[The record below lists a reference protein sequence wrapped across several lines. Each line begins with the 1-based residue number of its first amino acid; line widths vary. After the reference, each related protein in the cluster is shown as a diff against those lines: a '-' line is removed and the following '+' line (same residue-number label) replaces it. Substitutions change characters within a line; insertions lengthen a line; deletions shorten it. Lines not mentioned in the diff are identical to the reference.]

1 MMDTLTKYLIAF
13 LLALSAALGAW
24 GWQGRNGTASALE
37 QAGQYQRLHEDE
49 KRAVAALVSEKIL
62 AEKALTNRAVYA
74 ERLLAKTTKEKNEL
88 KQALSANPE
97 WAGTRVPDRLRTAL
111 EGS

>member
-1 MMDTLTKYLIAF
+1 MTKYLIAF

-24 GWQGRNGTASALE
+24 GWQGRNATASALE
-37 QAGQYQRLHEDE
+37 QAGEYQRLHEDE
-49 KRAVAALVSEKIL
+49 KRAVEALVAEKIL